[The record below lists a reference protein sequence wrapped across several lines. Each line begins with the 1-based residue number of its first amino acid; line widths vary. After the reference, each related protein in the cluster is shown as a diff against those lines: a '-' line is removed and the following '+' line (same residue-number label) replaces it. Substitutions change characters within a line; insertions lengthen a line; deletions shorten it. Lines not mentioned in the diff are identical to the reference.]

1 MHQGGHA
8 LNPRSITLVTCSVLC
23 DTKVAYK
30 SFSRRGEEGVHVAT
44 LFHPSSLYT
53 CTLAFVTMMEDVEGG
68 RKERRKSW
76 ERHVRD
82 DISIVNNSL
91 REREREN
98 EGVFF
103 LKLNLFKRSFL
114 DS

>member
-1 MHQGGHA
+1 M
-8 LNPRSITLVTCSVLC
+8 
-23 DTKVAYK
+23 
-30 SFSRRGEEGVHVAT
+30 
-44 LFHPSSLYT
+44 
-53 CTLAFVTMMEDVEGG
+53 
-68 RKERRKSW
+68 
-76 ERHVRD
+76 RD

>member
-53 CTLAFVTMMEDVEGG
+53 CTLAFVTMMEDVEGERVG
-68 RKERRKSW
+68 R
-76 ERHVRD
+76 D
-82 DISIVNNSL
+82 TCAMISPSNNSL
-91 REREREN
+91 RERERERRCL
-98 EGVFF
+98 FF
-103 LKLNLFKRSFL
+103 EVKSV
-114 DS
+114 